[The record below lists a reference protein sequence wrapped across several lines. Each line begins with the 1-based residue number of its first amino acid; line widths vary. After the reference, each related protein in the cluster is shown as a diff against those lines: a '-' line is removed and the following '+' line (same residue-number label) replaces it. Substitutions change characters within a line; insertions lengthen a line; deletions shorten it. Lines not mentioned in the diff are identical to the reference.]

1 MLGLEDPGNHKFS
14 RIAARNRIRSEFNP
28 IDSDG
33 VQLDPIAPKS
43 GSSAH
48 T

>member
-14 RIAARNRIRSEFNP
+14 RMAARNRIRSEFIP

-33 VQLDPIAPKS
+33 VQLDRIAPES